1 LSARI
6 DYQPQG
12 VRDRGSGDDL
22 DGTLAVVVSSVEPLL
37 P

>member
-6 DYQPQG
+6 EYQPQG
-12 VRDRGSGDDL
+12 DRDRGSGDDL
-22 DGTLAVVVSSVEPLL
+22 DGTLAVVVSPVESLL